1 MNTFLRLHATT
12 LFAVAMLFGLSIRTA
27 HAADAS
33 AGGDVY
39 DEECSDCHSVKPAKN
54 KKGPTLFAVVGR
66 HAGTVP
72 GYVYSAP
79 MRASGIVWTPDK
91 LQAYIRA
98 PKTAVPGGKMKYDG
112 SKLSAGD
119 IADLIAFLSTNR

>member
-1 MNTFLRLHATT
+1 MTTSLRIPGTALLA
-12 LFAVAMLFGLSIRTA
+12 AAMLFGVSIRTA

-39 DEECSDCHSVKPAKN
+39 DEECSECHSVKPAKN

-66 HAGTVP
+66 RAGTVG
-72 GYVYSAP
+72 GYVYSNP

-91 LQAYIRA
+91 LQAHIRS

-119 IADLIAFLSTNR
+119 MADLIAFLSTNR